1 MRRAVRDRGLFDV
14 KKNTNA
20 KTHKVTHD
28 KVHKVQFNTA
38 NGNKKVFP
46 AQHNSALRKRRA
58 ESSYQSGC
66 EVGAKRPREQSKEYG
81 WHATSGLSV
90 YTNCTCGFSQ
100 SGNNTYIQNISRKHK
115 TVVHIIGGW
124 GQ

>member
-28 KVHKVQFNTA
+28 KVHTVQFNTA
-38 NGNKKVFP
+38 NGKKKVFP

-58 ESSYQSGC
+58 EGSHQSGC
-66 EVGAKRPREQSKEYG
+66 KVGAKWVQRGRANKARSTDGMQLVG
-81 WHATSGLSV
+81 
-90 YTNCTCGFSQ
+90 
-100 SGNNTYIQNISRKHK
+100 
-115 TVVHIIGGW
+115 
-124 GQ
+124 